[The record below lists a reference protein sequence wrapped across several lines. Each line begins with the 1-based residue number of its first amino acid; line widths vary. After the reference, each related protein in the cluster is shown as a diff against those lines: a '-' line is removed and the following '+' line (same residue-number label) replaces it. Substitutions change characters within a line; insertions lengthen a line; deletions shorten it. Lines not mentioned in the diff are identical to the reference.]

1 MTINRN
7 RDADPFMAV
16 KWETMRVRYFTAN
29 KHGNEQALEDAEFQ
43 LDRWK
48 TELNKQ
54 LGGSYV

>member
-1 MTINRN
+1 MTTNRN

-29 KHGNEQALEDAEFQ
+29 KHGNEKALEDAEFQ